1 MRAFSRSIRLTCL
14 MLLASIIAYAQNTPP
29 TITTQGNQQYCGDM
43 PMNIA
48 TSVSI
53 TDPDPTDT
61 TLPVVYIQI
70 SEGYV
75 DGQDQ
80 LSLTGTHPNITAFWT
95 PALGRLALVGPATFA
110 EYEAAIAAVVFE
122 TTQTIFTEDKFF
134 SINLGDANYLPST
147 GHYYFYVQNIGISWT
162 QARDLAATQTYFGL
176 QGYLATLTTE
186 EEAEL
191 AGSQSSGTGWIGAS
205 DVDQEGTWEWVTG
218 PEAGT
223 VFWIG
228 EVNGT
233 PQNGAYTFWN
243 SGEPNN
249 FGEEHYAHIT
259 DPSIG
264 LLGSWNDLPN
274 VGSTDPNNPYHPQGY
289 IIEYGGMPG
298 EPMINLSA
306 STQIETPKSTITEG
320 ESCDE
325 DTIILSVDTNADSV
339 LWFDSETATTP
350 IHNGTNYTV
359 TVSETTTFWVLP
371 AFSGCT
377 SGARSPITATIF
389 GLPET
394 DDIAI
399 VQCGSTSGTTVFNLF
414 EYSQEVAGGILADR
428 QVRYY
433 EDSAL
438 TQEITTN
445 AYTNLSNPQTVY
457 ATVTDL
463 ISGCVNTAVVRL
475 EVSSNAVNNANLNAC
490 DSEEEVGLA
499 PFDLTVADVQI
510 LDGLPTGTTVIYY
523 ETLQDAL
530 LLMNPLG
537 TSFTNTEAYSQTIYA
552 RVSRN
557 GECYGIGEVMLNVI
571 NLPNIPTSET
581 EYYCVNFTPQLI
593 TLQSGITSN
602 FNEYTFLWS
611 TGETTP
617 EIQVNLLGNYTVE
630 VTRIG
635 GCSKTNTITVQ
646 PSNIATINAIEVD
659 DISDNNIVTVLVSGE
674 GDYEFALDNPNGIY
688 QELNIFE
695 NVGVGFHTVYVK
707 DVRNNCGIVNEDI
720 AVIGYPRFFTPNN
733 DGVND
738 TWQIRGISAAFQS
751 KTQVYIYDRFGKL
764 LRILIN
770 SEDAWNGTNKGAK
783 MPSSDYWF
791 SVKLEDGRTFT
802 GHFTLKR

>member
-1 MRAFSRSIRLTCL
+1 
-14 MLLASIIAYAQNTPP
+14 MLLTTMILHAQNTPP
-29 TITTQGNQQYCGDM
+29 TITAQGDQQYCGNM
-43 PMNIA
+43 PMSIV

-53 TDPDPTDT
+53 TDPDPADT
-61 TLPVVYIQI
+61 TLPVIYIQI
-70 SEGYV
+70 SEGYTN
-75 DGQDQ
+75 GQDQ
-80 LSLTGTHPNITAFWT
+80 LSLTGIHPNINAFWT

-110 EYEAAIAAVVFE
+110 EYEAAIEAVVFE

-147 GHYYFYVQNIGISWT
+147 GHYYFYVQSTGITWT
-162 QARDLAATQTYFGL
+162 EARAAAESQTYFGL

-205 DVDQEGTWEWVTG
+205 DVNQEGTWQWVTG

-228 EVNGT
+228 QVNGT
-233 PQNGAYTFWN
+233 AQNGSYTFWN

-274 VGSTDPNNPYHPQGY
+274 AGSMDPNNPYHPQGY

-306 STQIETPKSTITEG
+306 STRIETPKSTLTEG
-320 ESCDE
+320 ASCDE
-325 DTIILSVDTNADSV
+325 DTIVLNVDTNADTI

-350 IHNGTNYTV
+350 IHNGESYTV

-377 SGARSPITATIF
+377 GGVRSPITATIY
-389 GLPET
+389 GLPTTE
-394 DDIAI
+394 DISI
-399 VQCGSTSGTTVFNLF
+399 VQCGSTTGATVFNLF
-414 EYSQEVAGGILADR
+414 EYAQEVAAGILAER

-433 EDSAL
+433 EDSTL

-457 ATVTDL
+457 AEVTDL
-463 ISGCVNTAVVRL
+463 VSGCVHTAEVVL
-475 EVSSNAVNNANLNAC
+475 SVSSNAINNASLNAC
-490 DSEEEVGLA
+490 DAEEEVGLTI
-499 PFDLTVADVQI
+499 FDLSLADGQI
-510 LDGLPTGTTVIYY
+510 LNGLPAGTTVAYY
-523 ETLQDAL
+523 ETLQNAL
-530 LLMNPLG
+530 LLTNPLG
-537 TSFTNTEAYSQTIYA
+537 TNFSNTEAYSQTIYA
-552 RVSRN
+552 RVELN

-571 NLPNIPTSET
+571 NLPNIPTSDT
-581 EYYCVNFTPQLI
+581 VYYCVNYTPQLI

-602 FNEYTFLWS
+602 YSEYTFLWS

-617 EIQVNLLGNYTVE
+617 GIQVNQIGNYTVT
-630 VTRIG
+630 VTKIG
-635 GCSKTNTITVQ
+635 GCSKTNTIMVQ
-646 PSNIATINAIEVD
+646 PSDVATINTIKVD
-659 DISDNNIVTVLVSGE
+659 DISDENLVTVLVSGE
-674 GDYEFALDNPNGIY
+674 GEYVYALDNPNGVY
-688 QELNIFE
+688 QESNIFE
-695 NVGVGFHTVYVK
+695 NVGAGFHTVYIK
-707 DVRNNCGIVNEDI
+707 DVKNNCGIVNEEI
-720 AVIGYPRFFTPNN
+720 AVIGYPKFFTPNN

-738 TWQIRGISAAFQS
+738 TWQIKGISDMFQS

-764 LRILIN
+764 LRVLIN
-770 SEDAWNGTNKGAK
+770 ADDAWNGTNKGAK

-791 SVKLEDGRTFT
+791 SVQLEDGRAFT

>member
-1 MRAFSRSIRLTCL
+1 
-14 MLLASIIAYAQNTPP
+14 MLLLATLTAYAQNTPP
-29 TITTQGNQQYCGDM
+29 TITATGDQQFCGDA
-43 PMNIA
+43 PMNII

-61 TLPVVYIQI
+61 TLPIIYIQI
-70 SEGYV
+70 SEGYSNGNDV
-75 DGQDQ
+75 
-80 LSLTGTHPNITAFWT
+80 LSLTGTHPNINAFWT

-110 EYEAAIAAVVFE
+110 EYEAAIADVVFE

-147 GHYYFYVQNIGISWT
+147 GHYYFYVQNTGISWT
-162 QARDLAATQTYFGL
+162 EARDLAATQTYFGL

-186 EEAEL
+186 EEADL

-205 DVDQEGTWEWVTG
+205 DIGQEGIWQWVTG

-228 EVNGT
+228 EVGGT
-233 PQNGAYTFWN
+233 PQNGLYTFWN

-249 FGEEHYAHIT
+249 FGGEHYAHIT

-264 LLGSWNDLPN
+264 SLGSWNDLPN

-298 EPMINLSA
+298 EPTINLSA
-306 STQIETPKSTITEG
+306 STRIETPKSTITEG
-320 ESCDE
+320 ASCDE
-325 DTIILSVDTNADSV
+325 DTMTLSVDTNADSI

-350 IHNGTNYTV
+350 IHSGASYTISV
-359 TVSETTTFWVLP
+359 TQTTTLWVLP

-377 SGARSPITATIF
+377 GGARSPITATIY
-389 GLPET
+389 GLPDTE
-394 DDIAI
+394 DITI
-399 VQCGSTSGTTVFNLF
+399 VQCGSTSGTTIFNLF
-414 EYSQEVAGGILADR
+414 EYSQEVAAGVLADR

-438 TQEITTN
+438 TQEITTS

-457 ATVTDL
+457 AEVTDL
-463 ISGCVNTAVVRL
+463 IFGCVNTAEVTL
-475 EVSSNAVNNANLNAC
+475 EVSLNTVNNASLHTC
-490 DSEEEVGLA
+490 DAEEEIGLA
-499 PFDLTVADVQI
+499 PFDLSLADAQI
-510 LDGLPTGTTVIYY
+510 LNGLPSGTTVNYY

-537 TSFTNTEAYSQTIYA
+537 TNFTNTEAYSQTIYA
-552 RVSRN
+552 RVERN
-557 GECYGIGEVMLNVI
+557 GECYGIGEVMLSVI

-602 FNEYTFLWS
+602 FSDYTFLWS

-617 EIQVNLLGNYTVE
+617 EIQVNQLGNYTVE

-635 GCSKTNTITVQ
+635 GCSKINTISVQ
-646 PSNIATINAIEVD
+646 PSDIATINAIEIN
-659 DISDNNIVTVLVSGE
+659 DISDNNVVTVLVSGL
-674 GDYEFALDNPNGIY
+674 GDYVFALDNPNGIY
-688 QELNIFE
+688 QESNVFE
-695 NVGVGFHTVYVK
+695 NVGAGFHTVYIK
-707 DVRNNCGIVNEDI
+707 DIKNNCGIVNEEI

-738 TWQIRGISAAFQS
+738 TWQIKGISDVFQANS
-751 KTQVYIYDRFGKL
+751 QVYIYDRFGKL

-770 SEDAWNGTNKGAK
+770 SEDAWNGMINGAK

-791 SVKLEDGRTFT
+791 SVQLEDGRNFT